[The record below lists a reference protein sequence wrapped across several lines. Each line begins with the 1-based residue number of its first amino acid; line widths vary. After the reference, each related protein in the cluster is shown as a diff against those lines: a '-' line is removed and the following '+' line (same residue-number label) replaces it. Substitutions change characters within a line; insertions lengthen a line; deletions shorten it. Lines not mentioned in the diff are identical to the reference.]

1 MTPNLPD
8 PPRRPPPGGTERLRP
23 QIILGMVLVT
33 ALSAMG
39 IFVGAV
45 VFDPSAP
52 EIVTAA
58 LAGGT
63 AGLMA
68 LSMKVLEKD

>member
-1 MTPNLPD
+1 MTPNLPE
-8 PPRRPPPGGTERLRP
+8 PPRRPAPGWTERIRP
-23 QIILGMVLVT
+23 QIILGMILVT
-33 ALSAMG
+33 TLSSLG
-39 IFVGAV
+39 ILVGAV